1 MRILKYAIVLA
12 IGLSGCN
19 SFNTYDQ
26 TARHQG
32 ERDRTQHQQ
41 KKKEDKGLL
50 SFLFGSDDSSNDSS
64 DTAATQPVPIRDE
77 NGKLL
82 CPVEKFTNVTGMPT
96 LPTDQLKQLGPND
109 KDAIIRLLT
118 NHIDELRRYGKRV
131 QDQQNAEHRRYIN
144 DCRQWVLQH
153 QQ

>member
-1 MRILKYAIVLA
+1 MRFLIYATVVA

-32 ERDRTQHQQ
+32 QQ
-41 KKKEDKGLL
+41 EKSQKKKKEDKGLL
-50 SFLFGSDDSSNDSS
+50 SFLFGSDDSSDSQPS
-64 DTAATQPVPIRDE
+64 DQQTTTSVAVRDE

-82 CPVEKFTNVTGMPT
+82 CPIEKFTNVGNMPA
-96 LPTDQLKQLGPND
+96 LPTDQLRQLGPND

-118 NHIDELRRYGKRV
+118 NHIDELRQHGRKV

-144 DCRQWVLQH
+144 DCRRWLLQH